1 MKQGDNGE
9 QVRQLQIALN
19 AKGFVCGTDGEY
31 GPKTAAA
38 VLAFQKSVGITADGI
53 AGSVTLGHLTSKI
66 KTPSVTDFDERTNK
80 YLATLDPKAQK
91 IFKPFI
97 VEAKQIAAAMG
108 YEYKA
113 ISGNRTPAE
122 QQVIYN
128 QGRTTPGPIVTNSK
142 PYQSNHQY
150 GIALD
155 FGVFKDGVYQDEKNP
170 RQAEKVHLAVAKIA
184 GKYGIDAGAFWKKF
198 VDTPHFE
205 VSTGLTL
212 AEKKNLL
219 ISKGSVL

>member
-1 MKQGDNGE
+1 MKLNDKGE
-9 QVRQLQIALN
+9 NVKQLQQALI
-19 AKGFVCGTDGEY
+19 AKGYQLTADGSF
-31 GPKTAAA
+31 GPKTEQA
-38 VLAFQKSVGITADGI
+38 VKDFQKKVGITADGI

-66 KTPSVTDFDERTNK
+66 EIPSVTDFDERTNK
-80 YLATLDPKAQK
+80 YLATLDQKAQK

-155 FGVFKDGVYQDEKNP
+155 FGVFKDGVYQDERNP
-170 RQAEKVHLAVAKIA
+170 GQAEKVHLAVAKVA
-184 GKYGIDAGAFWKKF
+184 GKYGIDAGAYWKKF
-198 VDTPHFE
+198 KDQPHFE

-212 AEKKNLL
+212 AEKKDLL
-219 ISKGSVL
+219 IRKGSVL

>member
-1 MKQGDNGE
+1 MKLNDKGE
-9 QVRQLQIALN
+9 NVKQLQQALI
-19 AKGFVCGTDGEY
+19 AKGYQLTADGSF
-31 GPKTAAA
+31 GPKTEQA
-38 VLAFQKSVGITADGI
+38 VKDFQKKAGITADGI
-53 AGSVTLGHLTSKI
+53 AGSVTLGHLTSKVVL
-66 KTPSVTDFDERTNK
+66 PPVTDFDERTNK

-97 VEAKQIAAAMG
+97 VEAKQIAAALG

-113 ISGNRTPAE
+113 ISGNRTSAE

-170 RQAEKVHLAVAKIA
+170 GQAEKVHLAVAKVA
-184 GKYGIDAGAFWKKF
+184 GKYGIDAGAYWKKF

-212 AEKKNLL
+212 SEKKELL
-219 ISKGSVL
+219 IRKGSVL

>member
-1 MKQGDNGE
+1 MKINDKGE
-9 QVRQLQIALN
+9 NVKELQQLLI
-19 AKGFVCGTDGEY
+19 AKGYKITADGVFGQATE
-31 GPKTAAA
+31 KA
-38 VLAFQKSVGITADGI
+38 VREFQSSVGIQSDGI
-53 AGSVTLGHLTSKI
+53 AGSVTLGNLKSKVGA
-66 KTPSVTDFDERTNK
+66 PSVADFDERTNK

-97 VEAKQIAAAMG
+97 IEAKQIAAAMG

-128 QGRTTPGPIVTNSK
+128 QGRTAPGPIVTNSK

-155 FGVFKDGVYQDEKNP
+155 FGVFKDGIYQDEKNP
-170 RQAEKVHLAVAKIA
+170 GQAEKVHLAVAKVA
-184 GKYGIDAGAFWKKF
+184 GKYGIDAGAYWKKF
-198 VDTPHFE
+198 KDQPHFE

-212 AEKKNLL
+212 AQKKDLL
-219 ISKGSVL
+219 IRKGSVL